1 MFTTGPRSSD
11 FCKRRQKVH
20 RIMCYL
26 KNSKPI
32 HGLFAPT
39 LSLNHIVVRVWHK
52 VRDEGVNV
60 YESRTVVWV
69 PD

>member
-1 MFTTGPRSSD
+1 
-11 FCKRRQKVH
+11 
-20 RIMCYL
+20 MCYL